1 MADEHPYTIV
11 VAIGEPEHWAPLVA
25 LAEPLALA
33 REGRVLPLYV
43 GRTPEPPTWLE
54 MMPRDETVVA
64 QPVVVAATDVG
75 TAIVRYTREVEADL
89 LMVLWS
95 GELSRGRYLLGKT
108 LDPILQYGAYD
119 VAVLRLGSV
128 KPKAFAESV
137 PKTTRVL
144 VPTGGG
150 PNATMAV
157 DMALDMCPKARVTAL
172 RVAGRTLNPTG
183 ISAQWEALRTTI
195 AELPEQTR
203 IRPHVELANSVTE
216 GILREADQDY
226 DFVMIGAT
234 RESLVDRLLFGNLP
248 QRLSDQIEQPLLIV
262 RKRDPFA
269 QHALRQARWRL
280 LQALPQL
287 TMQERISTYQAV
299 RRNARTDPDFY
310 VMMILATAIAALGL
324 LLDSSAVII
333 GAMIIAPLMSALLG
347 LSLGVVQGDF
357 WLVRLS
363 LRTLVLGIV
372 LALGVSVL
380 VALIVPQRQTTAEMW
395 SRSSPTLLDLAV
407 ALASGGAAAYAS
419 CRKDVASALAGV
431 AIAVALLPPLA
442 TVGLGLVG
450 ASREVA
456 LGAGLLFLTNLVA
469 IVSAAGLFFF
479 LMGFHPESDQESRE
493 RTFRGGLWGT
503 LTLLV
508 AVTAV
513 LATLTVNA
521 LQQSRFERAVTTAL
535 EQELVYLGEEVTM
548 QDWRTVTRHADGIS
562 IEVELQSTADLDPAE
577 AKRMEEALEANLGE
591 PVDLAVIIT
600 RVQRMEASW
609 AAD

>member
-1 MADEHPYTIV
+1 
-11 VAIGEPEHWAPLVA
+11 
-25 LAEPLALA
+25 
-33 REGRVLPLYV
+33 
-43 GRTPEPPTWLE
+43 
-54 MMPRDETVVA
+54 
-64 QPVVVAATDVG
+64 
-75 TAIVRYTREVEADL
+75 
-89 LMVLWS
+89 
-95 GELSRGRYLLGKT
+95 
-108 LDPILQYGAYD
+108 
-119 VAVLRLGSV
+119 
-128 KPKAFAESV
+128 
-137 PKTTRVL
+137 
-144 VPTGGG
+144 
-150 PNATMAV
+150 
-157 DMALDMCPKARVTAL
+157 
-172 RVAGRTLNPTG
+172 
-183 ISAQWEALRTTI
+183 
-195 AELPEQTR
+195 
-203 IRPHVELANSVTE
+203 
-216 GILREADQDY
+216 
-226 DFVMIGAT
+226 
-234 RESLVDRLLFGNLP
+234 
-248 QRLSDQIEQPLLIV
+248 
-262 RKRDPFA
+262 
-269 QHALRQARWRL
+269 
-280 LQALPQL
+280 
-287 TMQERISTYQAV
+287 
-299 RRNARTDPDFY
+299 
-310 VMMILATAIAALGL
+310 
-324 LLDSSAVII
+324 
-333 GAMIIAPLMSALLG
+333 
-347 LSLGVVQGDF
+347 
-357 WLVRLS
+357 
-363 LRTLVLGIV
+363 
-372 LALGVSVL
+372 
-380 VALIVPQRQTTAEMW
+380 
-395 SRSSPTLLDLAV
+395 
-407 ALASGGAAAYAS
+407 
-419 CRKDVASALAGV
+419 VASALAGV